1 MPTRQD
7 FILRYIYWYLKHPM
21 WLFKW
26 IIVRISGIDIAL
38 SARISHRAHFEKQGG
53 KIIIGDRATIND
65 YVKIIAQGNTIEIG
79 TDVSINYNSILYGHG
94 GLTIGD
100 NTRIAANCMF
110 IPMNH
115 KYDDLNILI
124 KDQGITKKGI
134 VIGSDVW
141 IGARVTVLDGVII
154 GNGVVVGAGSLVCKN
169 LSPNGVYVGNPAHLI
184 KYRGKK

>member
-1 MPTRQD
+1 
-7 FILRYIYWYLKHPM
+7 M

-100 NTRIAANCMF
+100 NTRIAAHCMF

-115 KYDDLNILI
+115 NYDDLNILI